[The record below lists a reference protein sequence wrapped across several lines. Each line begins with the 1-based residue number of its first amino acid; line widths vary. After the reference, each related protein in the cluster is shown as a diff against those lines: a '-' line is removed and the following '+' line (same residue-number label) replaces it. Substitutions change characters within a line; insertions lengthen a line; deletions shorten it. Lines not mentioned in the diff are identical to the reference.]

1 MQEAET
7 NLKQAA
13 VDFLA
18 AAAEVANRA
27 DQAGTDPLDA
37 VGTDVPDLGDLEPA
51 ITPEELAALRG
62 RLERERLLPA
72 TLVELVALARQVAT
86 TLLDG

>member
-1 MQEAET
+1 MQEAEA

-18 AAAEVANRA
+18 AAAEVADRTGQA
-27 DQAGTDPLDA
+27 DADALDA
-37 VGTDVPDLGDLEPA
+37 VETDVPDLGDLEPA
-51 ITPEELAALRG
+51 ITPEELAELRS

-72 TLVELVALARQVAT
+72 TLVELIALARQVAT

>member
-27 DQAGTDPLDA
+27 GQADADPLDG
-37 VGTDVPDLGDLEPA
+37 VETDVPDLGDLEPA
-51 ITPEELAALRG
+51 ITSEELAALRG

>member
-1 MQEAET
+1 MQEAEA

-18 AAAEVANRA
+18 AASQVAN
-27 DQAGTDPLDA
+27 QAGRAAADPLDA
-37 VGTDVPDLGDLEPA
+37 VETDVPDLGDLEPA
-51 ITPEELAALRG
+51 ITPEELAELRS

-86 TLLDG
+86 TLLDA